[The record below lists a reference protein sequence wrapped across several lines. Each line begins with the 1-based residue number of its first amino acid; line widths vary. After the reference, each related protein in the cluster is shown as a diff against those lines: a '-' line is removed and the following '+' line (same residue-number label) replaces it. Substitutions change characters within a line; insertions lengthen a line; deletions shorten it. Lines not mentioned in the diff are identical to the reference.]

1 MTDQSF
7 AVIDALD
14 AVARAHRVGVPAVAL
29 AWLLTRPAVTAPITG
44 ANTPEQ
50 LAELLPA
57 AELALTTNELQAL
70 DTASAGM

>member
-1 MTDQSF
+1 MTDRGF

-14 AVARAHRVGVPAVAL
+14 AVARAQGASVPAVAL
-29 AWLLTRPAVTAPITG
+29 AWLLTRPAISAPITG

-57 AELALTTNELQAL
+57 AELTLTTNELEAL
-70 DTASAGM
+70 DRASAGM